1 MDTKNPVDMYCYG
14 TIPIYNQAYQMLAG
28 KNDID
33 TILVNTDTIVRNVIA
48 QHGPEEMKLV
58 KQDEKRLSESFRRLG
73 DMAVQELGTLLY
85 DLASLLNRDS
95 PVSLN
100 ILSYRYPYHRMIP
113 KDHLRIKEDLLDVMV
128 RQHINQK
135 IGTTATTA
143 EYKNVKL
150 LDVYDESDNILKGL
164 IQYVSNLNNQHNV
177 LMISHHPIDYHVAPA
192 CNSWRVIKSYT
203 GAVWTYDE
211 LGQNVLKQNLPYLKH
226 LHILL
231 GDKTDLKPT
240 LPKKERDKLV
250 QISQDESWYL
260 LPEDK
265 IEERLRQLSYL
276 TPYTF

>member
-1 MDTKNPVDMYCYG
+1 MDTKNPIDMYCYG
-14 TIPIYNQAYQMLAG
+14 TIPIYNQAYKMLAG

-33 TILVNTDTIVRNVIA
+33 TILVNTDTIVRNIIA
-48 QHGPEEMKLV
+48 QYGPEEMKQV
-58 KQDEKRLSESFRRLG
+58 KQDEKRLPEAFKRIG
-73 DMAVQELGTLLY
+73 DMAVQEVGTLLY
-85 DLASLLNRDS
+85 DLASLLHRDS

-100 ILSYRYPYHRMIP
+100 ILSYRYPYHLMIP
-113 KDHLRIKEDLLDVMV
+113 QNHLRIKYDLLDVMV

-135 IGTTATTA
+135 IGTTVTTA

-150 LDVYDESDNILKGL
+150 LDVYDESKNVVDGL
-164 IQYVSNLNNQHNV
+164 IKYVKNLDNQHNV

-211 LGQNVLKQNLPYLKH
+211 LGQNVLKQNLPFLKH

-240 LPKKERDKLV
+240 LAKKDRDKLI
-250 QISQDESWYL
+250 QIAQDESWYL